1 MTDSRNIFEAERYPI
16 DIAATARFILS
27 VQKENGEIPWSMGGK
42 TDVWDHIESAMGLT
56 VAGFRNAA
64 RQAYLWAASVQNDDG
79 SFWSEYRHGRPI
91 KKAFKDANMS
101 AYITV
106 GVLHYYLSTG
116 QVAFLRK
123 MWPVVARAIDF
134 VCGLQGTGGEIYWAR
149 RADGSVDRRALMT
162 GSSSIYLSLKCA
174 LEMAA
179 LLGHV
184 RPQWE
189 TACQRLHAA
198 INTKPLRFDQ
208 TKARFSMDWYYP
220 VLCGAI
226 TGEAAHKRIAR
237 YWKEF
242 TMPGW
247 GVRCV
252 ADRPWATMAETAELA
267 LALAAMGDIKTARQV
282 HRWLYGKQYADGAY
296 WTGVTFFDR
305 VIYTDEKTAWTGA
318 AVLLAT
324 DAIFGL
330 SSGRRIFCHKNWQ
343 TSGAAGV
350 ADEGVM
356 RLRKTG

>member
-1 MTDSRNIFEAERYPI
+1 MVMTMMLSEVPQHPVDI
-16 DIAATARFILS
+16 DATARFILS
-27 VQKENGEIPWSMGGK
+27 VQKQSGEIPWSPGGK

-56 VAGFRNAA
+56 VAGFATPA
-64 RQAYLWAASVQNDDG
+64 RRAYGWAADIQNDDG
-79 SFWSEYRHGRPI
+79 SFWSEYRDGRPI
-91 KKAFKDANMS
+91 EKAFKDTNMS
-101 AYITV
+101 AYIAV
-106 GVLHYYLSTG
+106 GVLHYYLITG

-134 VCGLQGTGGEIYWAR
+134 VCGLQGAGGEIHWAR
-149 RADGSVDRRALMT
+149 SADGRIHRRALLT

-179 LLGHV
+179 LLGRV
-184 RPQWE
+184 RPDWE
-189 TACQRLHAA
+189 RACQRLHEA

-208 TKARFSMDWYYP
+208 TKSRFSMDWYYP
-220 VLCGAI
+220 VLCGVI
-226 TGEAAHKRIAR
+226 TGQAAKTRIER
-237 YWKEF
+237 SWKEF

-267 LALAAMGDIKTARQV
+267 LALAAMGDLETARQV
-282 HRWLYGKQYADGAY
+282 HGWVYDKQYTDGAF

-330 SSGRRIFCHKNWQ
+330 TAGRRIFCHKSWE
-343 TSGAAGV
+343 TTGAAG
-350 ADEGVM
+350 ATGNGP